1 MGEIKPL
8 RPSADRELVRR
19 LQAGDD
25 VAVNEFAREYR
36 PRIQQLALR
45 YLKNAEDAEEV
56 TQDVLMKAV
65 GKITDF
71 RGDAALSSWLYR
83 VTYNASMSRLRHLRA
98 TRTPPS
104 EPARADV
111 DDGAQNHEIPD
122 WSSMADEVAL
132 RRQMRRRL
140 ATAVK
145 MLPEIYRAPV
155 ILRDVRGFSTEEA
168 SSALRLND
176 QTLKSRLH
184 RGRLLLRQHLS
195 DFADGLVLHRVA
207 S

>member
-1 MGEIKPL
+1 MGEIKSL
-8 RPSADRELVRR
+8 RTLADQELVRR
-19 LQAGDD
+19 LKAGDD
-25 VAVNEFAREYR
+25 VAVHEFAHEYR

-56 TQDVLMKAV
+56 TQDVLLKAV
-65 GKITDF
+65 AKIADF

-98 TRTPPS
+98 IRSQTTEPGHS
-104 EPARADV
+104 EAE
-111 DDGAQNHEIPD
+111 DGANAPEIPD
-122 WSSMADEVAL
+122 WSAMADEVAL

-140 ATAVK
+140 ASAVRL
-145 MLPEIYRAPV
+145 LPEIYRAPV
-155 ILRDVRGFSTEEA
+155 ILRDVRGLSTEEA

-184 RGRLLLRQHLS
+184 RGRLLLRRHLS
-195 DFADGLVLHRVA
+195 DFADGLVLHRAA